1 MLAVSAAAPPARRA
15 RGGRVRLSREAT
27 QRIGWVLDN
36 LLPPVIRD
44 SRAVM
49 GLAFRLFYRDQAETF
64 MEFKTRVWTWT
75 DEELTDVYRGFA
87 HRLVERPT
95 DLSRRSFDAVLVAV
109 EGPTVLEAGFGKGL
123 LAEALSR
130 TYDVTAVDF
139 VVDPEVEE
147 RLPAVTFV
155 AANVEELPFDDRVF
169 DTVVFTHTLEHVRDF
184 PAAVA
189 ELRRVAARRLVV
201 MVPMQRPLPL
211 HVRLPRPLLPLP
223 ALAAGGDDGAQAPL
237 PLRGRRRASAVH
249 GAPPRPRRVAA

>member
-87 HRLVERPT
+87 HRPVERPT

-169 DTVVFTHTLEHVRDF
+169 DTVVCTHTLEHVRDF

-201 MVPMQRPLPL
+201 MVPMQRPYRYTFDS
-211 HVRLPRPLLPLP
+211 HVHFFPYPHSL
-223 ALAAGGDDGAQAPL
+223 LAAMTAHKRRCRCEVVDGHL
-237 PLRGRRRASAVH
+237 LYTEHLRGPDA
-249 GAPPRPRRVAA
+249 